1 MHLFNSRIPKIGSRS
16 DWVRLRTLILLR
28 WMAIAG
34 QTLAL
39 LISFYVLHITLPF
52 ASCLAVI
59 GVSVVANI
67 ISILAF
73 PVTKRLS
80 EMQTFLS
87 LLFDV
92 FQLFTLIVLTGG
104 LSNPFV
110 ILVIAPVAISASAL
124 ELRTTVILA
133 SVAILLVSLTSFF
146 YIPLRVMNGQILEIP
161 GLFAFGLWA
170 AIITGIIFLSFYS
183 RRIAV
188 EVRSMAHALLAT
200 QMALAREQKLTD
212 LGGVVAATAHELGT
226 PLATIKL
233 VSSELL
239 AELKEFPDLYS
250 DALLIRDQTN
260 RCRDILRDMGQLG
273 KDDKHL
279 RQVPLAAALQEAA
292 EPHIARGK
300 SVHFRTL
307 GVDEFLV
314 SEPLI
319 VRSPELIHGLRNLIQ
334 NAVDF
339 GGSHVWVEARWSRS
353 TVEVRI
359 QDDGPGYPAQV
370 IDRIGDPFVR
380 QRALDQENMRRPE
393 YEGMGLGLFIAK
405 TLLERTGGKL
415 KFSNGSDDAGQ
426 NPSDLQA
433 GGAVVDV
440 SWPLSALEAPS
451 QGGLGLNEN
460 IAN

>member
-1 MHLFNSRIPKIGSRS
+1 
-16 DWVRLRTLILLR
+16 
-28 WMAIAG
+28 
-34 QTLAL
+34 
-39 LISFYVLHITLPF
+39 
-52 ASCLAVI
+52 
-59 GVSVVANI
+59 
-67 ISILAF
+67 
-73 PVTKRLS
+73 
-80 EMQTFLS
+80 
-87 LLFDV
+87 
-92 FQLFTLIVLTGG
+92 
-104 LSNPFV
+104 
-110 ILVIAPVAISASAL
+110 
-124 ELRTTVILA
+124 
-133 SVAILLVSLTSFF
+133 
-146 YIPLRVMNGQILEIP
+146 
-161 GLFAFGLWA
+161 
-170 AIITGIIFLSFYS
+170 
-183 RRIAV
+183 
-188 EVRSMAHALLAT
+188 
-200 QMALAREQKLTD
+200 MALAREQKLTD

-393 YEGMGLGLFIAK
+393 
-405 TLLERTGGKL
+405 RTGGKL